1 VSVNQESLLDR
12 HSELV
17 HGVVLQKSQDPDELP
32 ESLSFFSFLPFET
45 TAKSVKALGQ
55 IQIHERPGMIQGTRL
70 SFQKRQVVEVVKEDT
85 FLPPGSHV
93 LCYHRVFVT

>member
-1 VSVNQESLLDR
+1 MNQESLLDR

-55 IQIHERPGMIQGTRL
+55 IQIH
-70 SFQKRQVVEVVKEDT
+70 V
-85 FLPPGSHV
+85 
-93 LCYHRVFVT
+93 

>member
-1 VSVNQESLLDR
+1 MNQESLLDR

-55 IQIHERPGMIQGTRL
+55 IQIHERQGMIQGTRL
-70 SFQKRQVVEVVKEDT
+70 SFQNRQVVKEDT